1 MPLPGIGGRPGP
13 QTFSPAAVPGC
24 RTMARGAFA
33 AHAWLELDGGARLGY
48 SGGYERLSPL
58 GQWF

>member
-1 MPLPGIGGRPGP
+1 
-13 QTFSPAAVPGC
+13 
-24 RTMARGAFA
+24 MARGAFA